1 VKPKHLIL
9 SAALLL
15 CTGVTL
21 FSQSKAESP
30 DVVIPTLPDA
40 PVVVTIG
47 QTPGSGQAPQVWT
60 FSSGAGD
67 NYLGVYTE
75 PVTSDNQN
83 AYGLREA
90 RGVGISKVIKD
101 SPAEKAGL
109 QKDDVILR
117 FDNEP
122 VGSVRKLNRLID
134 EAELGHT
141 AQLTISRK
149 GAEQQ
154 VSVKLGKRSDANA
167 RIFGELAPQWDDDVI
182 RPNGGLGGGFKINPR
197 DMPRLYNVFGPRR
210 RIGVGTSPLTKQL
223 GEYFGVKDGGVLV
236 SSVTDNGP
244 AAKAGIRA
252 GDIITEVDG
261 NKINSAADLA
271 QELGKK
277 KEGEVTLTI
286 IRDKSQRAVK
296 VTPDANAAPS
306 DLRVFDIPQVGE
318 LTVPVEPL
326 APLPPLRE
334 LIVPAVPPAAPISPK
349 FLTPLHRLIMP
360 PAPPM
365 GLIL

>member
-1 VKPKHLIL
+1 
-9 SAALLL
+9 
-15 CTGVTL
+15 
-21 FSQSKAESP
+21 
-30 DVVIPTLPDA
+30 VVIG
-40 PVVVTIG
+40 IG
-47 QTPGSGQAPQVWT
+47 QAAGSGQAPQVWT
-60 FSSGAGD
+60 FSAGSGD

-75 PVTSDNQN
+75 PITSDNQN
-83 AYGLREA
+83 TYGLREA
-90 RGVGISKVIKD
+90 RGVGISRVIKD
-101 SPAEKAGL
+101 SPAEKGGL

-154 VSVKLGKRSDANA
+154 VTVKLGKRSDANA
-167 RIFGELAPQWDDDVI
+167 RVFGNVAPQWDDDVI
-182 RPNGGLGGGFKINPR
+182 RPNGGLGGSFRINPN

-223 GEYFGVKDGGVLV
+223 GEYFGVKDGGVLI

-244 AAKAGIRA
+244 AAKAGIKA

-261 NKINSAADLA
+261 NKINTAADLA

-286 IRDKSQRAVK
+286 IRDKSQRSVK
-296 VTPDANAAPS
+296 VTPDVSAAPS
-306 DLRVFDIPQVGE
+306 DLRVFDIPQVGQV
-318 LTVPVEPL
+318 TVPVEPI
-326 APLPPLRE
+326 APLPPLRD
-334 LIVPAVPPAAPISPK
+334 LIVPAIPITPK
-349 FLTPLHRLIMP
+349 DLTPLRRLIMP
-360 PAPPM
+360 PAAPTPP
-365 GLIL
+365 GLVL

>member
-9 SAALLL
+9 SATLLL
-15 CTGVTL
+15 CSGITL
-21 FSQSKAESP
+21 FSQSKTDA
-30 DVVIPTLPDA
+30 VIAVAPDA
-40 PVVVTIG
+40 PVAIVNG
-47 QTPGSGQAPQVWT
+47 QAAGSGQGPQVWS
-60 FSSGAGD
+60 FSAGAGD

-75 PVTSDNQN
+75 PVTGDNLN

-90 RGVGISKVIKD
+90 RGVGISKVVKD

-141 AQLTISRK
+141 AQLTISRR

-167 RIFGELAPQWDDDVI
+167 RVFGNVSPQWDDDVI
-182 RPNGGLGGGFKINPR
+182 RPNGGLGRSFKINPQ
-197 DMPRLYNVFGPRR
+197 DMPQLYNVFGSRR

-244 AAKAGIRA
+244 AAKAGIKA

-261 NKINSAADLA
+261 NKINSAADLV

-277 KEGEVTLTI
+277 KEGDVSLTI
-286 IRDKSQRAVK
+286 IRDKSQRVVK
-296 VTPDANAAPS
+296 VTPDVSSTPS
-306 DLRVFDIPQVGE
+306 DFRLLDLPQVGE
-318 LTVPVEPL
+318 LTVPVEPI

-334 LIVPAVPPAAPISPK
+334 LIVPAIPIAPRD
-349 FLTPLHRLIMP
+349 LTPLRRLIMP
-360 PAPPM
+360 PPAPAPP
-365 GLIL
+365 GLVL